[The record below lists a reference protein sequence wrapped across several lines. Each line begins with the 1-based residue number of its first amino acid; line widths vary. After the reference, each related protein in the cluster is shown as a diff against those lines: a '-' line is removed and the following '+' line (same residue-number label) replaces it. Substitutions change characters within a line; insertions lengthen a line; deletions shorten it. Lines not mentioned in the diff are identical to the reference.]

1 MNLELLKSKIEN
13 LNKQHHIE
21 ILKILKQKSQIKLNE
36 NRNGVFINLT
46 YLPNDVLGEIV
57 EYLNYVDDQE
67 ILLNPIEKQKEIYK
81 ISFFDKTKEKGIK
94 EDTPLYCSK

>member
-1 MNLELLKSKIEN
+1 M
-13 LNKQHHIE
+13 
-21 ILKILKQKSQIKLNE
+21 NE